1 MIFYRRGEYPP
12 CDTKSLIEYLDKQ
25 IQECR
30 ILALEAK
37 NEKNK
42 VRYLL
47 CEGGRIALE
56 RMKEDLL
63 YSMENKIR

>member
-1 MIFYRRGEYPP
+1 MFHRRGEYPP
-12 CDTKSLIEYLDKQ
+12 INTKSLLECLDER

-37 NEKNK
+37 TQNEETK
-42 VRYLL
+42 YLL

-56 RMKEDLL
+56 HIKEDLL
-63 YSMENKIR
+63 YSIENKIR